1 MLKPR
6 KTDELREEL
15 LGEKGISKHFSEP
28 HAKEKVAEISEIHD
42 KIIHFKV
49 RFDFKGK
56 SKPARFFFGRKNT
69 EEMAH
74 VAREQQ
80 VALWKHIPLQG
91 IDIVKIDTEETYA
104 VLDEDEGE
112 EIAYA
117 PLVMEVKAS
126 TLEDLVMFVVR
137 EEFRRLEI
145 IEPNELKLT
154 RQGLERLFF
163 KFHQATKEQVFLQIK
178 RLQE

>member
-6 KTDELREEL
+6 KTDALREEL
-15 LGEKGISKHFSEP
+15 LGEKGISKHFAEP
-28 HAKEKVAEISEIHD
+28 PTKEKAVESSEIPD
-42 KIIHFKV
+42 KTIHFKV

-74 VAREQQ
+74 IAREQQ
-80 VALWKHIPLQG
+80 VALWKHVPLQG
-91 IDIVKIDTEETYA
+91 IDIVKINTEETYL

-112 EIAYA
+112 EVAYA
-117 PLVMEVKAS
+117 PLVMEIKAS
-126 TLEDLVMFVVR
+126 ALEDLVIFVIR

-145 IEPNELKLT
+145 IEPEDLKLT

-163 KFHQATKEQVFLQIK
+163 KFHQATKEQVLLQIK

>member
-15 LGEKGISKHFSEP
+15 LGEKSVSKHFTE
-28 HAKEKVAEISEIHD
+28 ARTKEKAVEKSDIPD

-74 VAREQQ
+74 LAREQQ
-80 VALWKHIPLQG
+80 VALWKNVPLQG
-91 IDIVKIDTEETYA
+91 IDILKISTEETYL
-104 VLDEDEGE
+104 VMDEDEGE
-112 EIAYA
+112 EVAYA
-117 PLVMEVKAS
+117 PLVMEIKAI
-126 TLEDLVMFVVR
+126 TLEDLVIFVVR

-145 IEPNELKLT
+145 IEPEDLKLT

-163 KFHQATKEQVFLQIK
+163 KFHQAAKKQVFLQIK